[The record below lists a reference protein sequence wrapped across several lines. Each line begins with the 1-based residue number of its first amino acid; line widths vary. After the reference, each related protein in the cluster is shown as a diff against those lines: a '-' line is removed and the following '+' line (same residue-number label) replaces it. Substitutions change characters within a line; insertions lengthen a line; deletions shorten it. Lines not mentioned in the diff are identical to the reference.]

1 MDELKISSKFM
12 RGIVSKVV
20 SKLLYKKLG
29 YKIDIQL
36 NDLQVR
42 VVDGTANVHIDADAK
57 MNESELK
64 KVTKII
70 EEK

>member
-1 MDELKISSKFM
+1 MDELKISSGFM

-36 NDLQVR
+36 NDLSVKIA
-42 VVDGTANVHIDADAK
+42 DGTAKVHIDADAN

-64 KVTKII
+64 KVSNII
-70 EEK
+70 NEK

>member
-12 RGIVSKVV
+12 RGIVSRVV

-36 NDLQVR
+36 NDLQIQ
-42 VVDGTANVHIDADAK
+42 VVNGTANVHINADAQ

-70 EEK
+70 EEE